1 MIEEYRNMTKKEL
14 LSVIDNFSLRTMKIE
29 SYQVYKDRVLLG
41 GTDQEDGQYFTVEWD
56 SYDFLKWIDTEHINH
71 IKNEL
76 IEYLKEK

>member
-56 SYDFLKWIDTEHINH
+56 SYDFLTWIDTEHINH
-71 IKNEL
+71 IKDEL

>member
-1 MIEEYRNMTKKEL
+1 MKEEYRNMTKKEL

>member
-14 LSVIDNFSLRTMKIE
+14 LSVIDNFSLRTMRIE

-41 GTDQEDGQYFTVEWD
+41 GTDQEDGHYFTVEWD
-56 SYDFLKWIDTEHINH
+56 SYDFLNWIDTEHINH
-71 IKNEL
+71 IKDEL